1 MKKLKFL
8 GASGEVTGSSYLLT
22 ADDESQLLVDFGM
35 FQGPKEIANLNYQPI
50 QFNPSQVKGVLL
62 THAHLDHC
70 GRLPLLVYGGF
81 RGKVYMTA
89 PTFDLVEVIL
99 TDSAKIAQEKVDV
112 PPLYGLEEVEK
123 LLQMVEI
130 VQYDK
135 EVNFG
140 PFSAVFKNAG
150 HILGSASIVVTD
162 KGDGRKVVFSGDLGN
177 TPEDIIRP
185 TDYIDEADIVVM
197 ESTYGDKTHPK
208 QDPTDV
214 IGKEINAV
222 EANSGVLMI
231 PAFSLER
238 TQEILHRIYHLKKNG
253 IIRQDTPVFMD
264 SPMGIRATEIFKL
277 FKEFYNDELISH
289 NDDPFSFE
297 GLAVT
302 AEARDS
308 KDIVKA
314 MDPKVIVAGSGM
326 MSGGRILHHALNY
339 LPLAT
344 TRLLFV
350 GYQAEETL
358 GRNILLGARKVRI
371 YDKNITIRAKI
382 SEITMSSH
390 ADQPKLLEWLKH
402 IQGVKKVF
410 VIHGDTVQ
418 RDVFG
423 QVVKERLGIQDVTLP
438 INGEEFDL

>member
-1 MKKLKFL
+1 VKKLKFL